1 MIEKTARDKRQG
13 LLINI
18 TGDGKGKTTSALG
31 TSLRALGWGWKVS
44 VLQFVKNTGK
54 TGEKQFADNS
64 ELPFEII
71 PLGAGFSWRK
81 DADECKDKKCAEA
94 AWKLAKEYI
103 AEAEVD
109 LLVLDELNIALKKG
123 WLNASEIIDELKQKP
138 AWMHIIATG
147 RGALPKIVEAFDL
160 VSEIQ
165 EIKHPYKQ
173 GIKAQKGIE
182 F

>member
-1 MIEKTARDKRQG
+1 MIEKTERDKRRG

-18 TGDGKGKTTSALG
+18 TGNGKGKTTSALG

-44 VLQFVKNTGK
+44 VLQFVKNAGK

-64 ELPFEII
+64 GLQFEII
-71 PLGAGFSWRK
+71 SLGAGFSWRK
-81 DADECKDKKCAEA
+81 DADKNKDKKCAEA

-103 AEAEVD
+103 DKAEVD
-109 LLVLDELNIALKKG
+109 LLVLDELNIALKLG
-123 WLNASEIIDELKQKP
+123 WLNIDEVIAGLKQKP
-138 AWMHIIATG
+138 AWMHIILTG
-147 RGALPKIVEAFDL
+147 REALPQIIKVSDL

-165 EIKHPYKQ
+165 EIKHPFKQ